1 MDGYKTVTA
10 NDSEQETTSLKTNK
24 LIIQE
29 GKKDYGEEA
38 AEDTKKTSQG
48 NDEFDGGDK

>member
-1 MDGYKTVTA
+1 M
-10 NDSEQETTSLKTNK
+10 KTNK

-29 GKKDYGEEA
+29 GKKDYCEEA

-48 NDEFDGGDK
+48 NDEFDGGDKYFEEARTKEIAFNKACA

>member
-1 MDGYKTVTA
+1 MSV
-10 NDSEQETTSLKTNK
+10 KTNK

-38 AEDTKKTSQG
+38 AEETKQTIQG
-48 NDEFDGGDK
+48 NDEFNGEDKEFEAAHAEISRLIWHV